1 MERIKY
7 FSMIDPVTRWFK
19 IAEIPSKRADD
30 VVNVLETNWLTCYPW
45 PTEIIID
52 CSKEFAAEVQETTHY
67 EYGIHRKLITTHNPQ
82 ANAMAEQVH
91 QTVHNM
97 VRSFKLSG
105 KQDLDD
111 TFDWLGILSAAQQ
124 AVIGTVH
131 TINKAILSQLIFG
144 QDAILNIQ
152 F

>member
-1 MERIKY
+1 M
-7 FSMIDPVTRWFK
+7 
-19 IAEIPSKRADD
+19 
-30 VVNVLETNWLTCYPW
+30 
-45 PTEIIID
+45 D
-52 CSKEFAAEVQETTHY
+52 CSKEVAAEVQETIHH

-82 ANAMAEQVH
+82 ANSRVEQVH
-91 QTVHNM
+91 QTVQNM

-111 TFDWLGILSAAQQ
+111 TSGWLGILRAVQQ

-131 TINKAILSQLIFG
+131 TTNKAIPSQLVFW

-152 F
+152 FQAALQYLRQQKLKSIKHNDRKENLTWLHYQYAAGDHVIIWLASQRNMA